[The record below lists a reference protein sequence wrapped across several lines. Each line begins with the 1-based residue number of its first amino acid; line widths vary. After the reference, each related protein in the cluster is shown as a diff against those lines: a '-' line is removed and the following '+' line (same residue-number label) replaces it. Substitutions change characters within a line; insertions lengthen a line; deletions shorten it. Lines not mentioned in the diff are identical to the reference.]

1 MIAASEEQTSNCGRQ
16 VANPRARHVTRSSLG
31 LFDVLPAVSLVGY
44 SVVLFALSREL
55 DGDASTRAHVEWWS
69 TAASVL
75 AGTLYLVAMFTRG
88 AHLRRRALAWTLGA
102 ALVARVIV
110 SSAPPILESD
120 FYRYFWDGAVTS
132 HGINPFT
139 HAPGDILAGTVSG
152 EDAAELRV
160 LAERSGGVLASVNH
174 AHLTTI
180 YPPLAQVA
188 FAAASLVDP
197 FGATGW
203 RCVLAA
209 FDVLTMVLLVRLLR
223 TLSLPTERVLLYAAN
238 PLLLRETYAALHMDV
253 LLLPFLVGAVL
264 CAVKCR
270 AFLGGVLA
278 VAGSAVKIWPAVLVP
293 LLIAPLWRRWK
304 SLTIALAVLTA
315 LAAALWAPALRG
327 MSHQQSGFA
336 AYGKDWQNNDG
347 LFRAGIWFCEWV
359 LAQLGLAQ
367 WHSHAVM
374 RWFSASLVL
383 GIVLWQARLC
393 RREPRAVPRR
403 VLLVVGAIFLLSPTQ
418 LPWYWIWCL
427 PLLAVMPSPTLLL
440 YTALLPLYYV
450 QDYLPAVHWIE
461 HAPVWGLLIVSA
473 VKMLRVRQA
482 NQGPRVE
489 VASA

>member
-1 MIAASEEQTSNCGRQ
+1 MSRLGGPSVSG
-16 VANPRARHVTRSSLG
+16 PRGVSSRAG
-31 LFDVLPAVSLVGY
+31 LVPCSSFRLLDLLPAVSLVGY

-55 DGDASTRAHVEWWS
+55 DGDGTTRPHVEGWS
-69 TAASVL
+69 TAASVF
-75 AGTLYLVAMFTRG
+75 AGVIYLVAMFTRG
-88 AHLRRRALAWTLGA
+88 AHRGRRALAWTLGA

-120 FYRYFWDGAVTS
+120 FYRYFWDGAVAS

-139 HAPGDILAGTVSG
+139 HAPGDVLAGTVSG
-152 EDAAELRV
+152 EDAAELRA
-160 LAERSGGVLASVNH
+160 LAERSRGVLASVNH
-174 AHLTTI
+174 VHLTTI

-188 FAAASLVDP
+188 FAVAALVDP

-209 FDVLTMVLLVRLLR
+209 FDLLTVVLLVRLLR

-293 LLIAPLWRRWK
+293 LLIAPLWRRKK
-304 SLTIALAVLTA
+304 SLTIALVLLSA
-315 LAAALWAPALRG
+315 LAAALWVPALG
-327 MSHQQSGFA
+327 SLSQEQSGFA

-347 LFRAGIWFCEWV
+347 FFRAGIWFFEWA
-359 LAQLGLAQ
+359 LTQLGLAQ

-393 RREPRAVPRR
+393 RREPEAVPRR
-403 VLLVVGAIFLLSPTQ
+403 ILLVVAAIFLLSPTQ

-427 PLLAVMPSPTLLL
+427 PLLAVIPSPPLLL

-450 QDYLPAVHWIE
+450 QDRIPAVHWIE

-482 NQGPRVE
+482 NKEPRLE
-489 VASA
+489 AAGA